1 MDMKFKILLILL
13 LGHFSFSLN
22 AADADSDLTQMPDK
36 KGVLQVLK
44 NNELT
49 HFAEESN
56 FAQEIAGKKLNA
68 QGLENQWKK
77 SSAEYD
83 EINLRGHRPTA
94 LLRLVSLV
102 TQKNGVIEDLLKRK
116 SKL

>member
-49 HFAEESN
+49 HFAKESN

-68 QGLENQWKK
+68 KDLENQWKK

-83 EINLRGHRPTA
+83 KKNLRSHKYRQ
-94 LLRLVSLV
+94 SCH
-102 TQKNGVIEDLLKRK
+102 
-116 SKL
+116 